1 MLTSEGQSQITQSLV
16 GDKEAV
22 STWPTGPNLFLDP
35 KGPKVSILTT
45 PHREANLKTEEK
57 NVFWQWK
64 AQRTHLKTQRKEGKH
79 VQNRAIFRTPGLAVS
94 GTTACWVI
102 ASLSSYLWAKFY
114 KQACSCHPDSA
125 HYRMLGHPRSAQD
138 ALRKLDISLYFFT
151 TKWPIWLCAHI
162 SLTLLSCESLR
173 VDLFN
178 TSPALGST
186 MRQFDFAQ
194 SSFLK
199 VPLKWQ
205 LSFNSPVLRAGLRL

>member
-57 NVFWQWK
+57 NVFWQWQ
-64 AQRTHLKTQRKEGKH
+64 APRTHLKTQRKEGTH
-79 VQNRAIFRTPGLAVS
+79 VQNRASFRTPGLAVS

-114 KQACSCHPDSA
+114 KQACSCHPDSLQNA
-125 HYRMLGHPRSAQD
+125 RASQVCPGCTQKAWHLSSLLLHHQMANM
-138 ALRKLDISLYFFT
+138 ALCSHQPYFAEL
-151 TKWPIWLCAHI
+151 WEL
-162 SLTLLSCESLR
+162 ESG
-173 VDLFN
+173 FI
-178 TSPALGST
+178 
-186 MRQFDFAQ
+186 
-194 SSFLK
+194 
-199 VPLKWQ
+199 
-205 LSFNSPVLRAGLRL
+205 